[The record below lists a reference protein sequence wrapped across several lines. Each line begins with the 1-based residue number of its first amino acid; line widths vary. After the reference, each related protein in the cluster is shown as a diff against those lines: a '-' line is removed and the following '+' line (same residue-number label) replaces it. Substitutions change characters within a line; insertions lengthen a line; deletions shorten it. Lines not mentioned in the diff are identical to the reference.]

1 MVTEHNLALEFYGK
15 LQENP
20 RRIALVVDGVTY
32 DYQRLGSFAGGVAAW
47 LRAAAGPKK
56 EFRVG
61 ILAARSLEAIGGILG
76 TVWAGHTYVPFNIK
90 TPQDRLV
97 TLLKRVPLDALIVDK
112 NGAACITEAMRD
124 YLPKNVLAP
133 RGSIGIQGLSISD
146 VEALSALEPLGKP
159 VLVPGETPAYLLFT
173 SGTTGPPKAVIVTV
187 ANVAAYLR
195 GIRSFYQFM
204 PEDRVSQFS
213 EISFDFSVHE
223 VFVTWGAGAS
233 LWIVPEEQ
241 RTAPAQF
248 IRENEISI
256 WSSVPSVVSVLQ
268 QLKILRE
275 GMFPSIRITLF
286 SGDALPTL
294 TAQAWQ
300 MAAPRSL
307 VDNHFGATEL
317 TVMCTFAR
325 YTPGA
330 EVNGRGFVPIGI
342 PYPEMR
348 AAVILPDGSF
358 ASPGEEGELAFS
370 GPQITPGYLDE
381 PELTARRYPVKK
393 HPVYGEGRW
402 YLTGDRGVQDADG
415 KLHHLGRVDNQ
426 VKIRGYRVEL
436 EDIESQLREVT
447 GSDLVS
453 VLPWP
458 IQNGTAAGLIAFV
471 TNCSLT
477 DADVKAGM
485 KKRLPPYMVPRKILR
500 MDTLPLSANGK
511 VDRKR
516 LREFLDKQA

>member
-1 MVTEHNLALEFYGK
+1 MEHNLALEFYQK
-15 LQENP
+15 LQEDP
-20 RRIALVVDGVTY
+20 RRTALVVDGTPY
-32 DYQRLGSFAGGVAAW
+32 DYEQLGSFAGKVAAW
-47 LRAAAGPKK
+47 LRAAAGPKN

-61 ILAARSLEAIGGILG
+61 ILAARSLEAVGGILG

-90 TPQDRLV
+90 TPEDRLV
-97 TLLKRVPLDALIVDK
+97 TLLKRVPLDALIIDK
-112 NGAACITEAMRD
+112 NGAACITKAMRD
-124 YLPKNVLAP
+124 FLPKKVLAP
-133 RGSIGIQGLSISD
+133 CGSIEIEELSISKAS
-146 VEALSALEPLGKP
+146 ELNAMEPLREP
-159 VLVPGETPAYLLFT
+159 VRVSGEIPAYLLFT

-195 GIRSFYQFM
+195 GIRTFYQFT
-204 PEDRVSQFS
+204 PEDRFSQFS

-223 VFVTWGAGAS
+223 MFVAWGAGAS
-233 LWIVPEEQ
+233 LWIVPEAQ
-241 RTAPAQF
+241 RVAPSQF
-248 IRENEISI
+248 IRENEITV

-268 QLKILRE
+268 QLRILRDAI
-275 GMFPSIRITLF
+275 FPSIRFTLF
-286 SGDALPTL
+286 SGDALSTL
-294 TAQAWQ
+294 TAQTWQ
-300 MAAPRSL
+300 MAAPQSK

-317 TVMCTFAR
+317 TVMCTFER
-325 YTPGA
+325 YSPGA
-330 EVNGRGFVPIGI
+330 DADGRGFVPIGI
-342 PYPEMR
+342 PYPEMQ
-348 AAVILPDGSF
+348 AAVVLSDGSF

-393 HPVYGEGRW
+393 HPVYGVGRW
-402 YLTGDRGVQDADG
+402 YLTGDRGVEGANG

-436 EDIESQLREVT
+436 EDVESHLREVT

-458 IQNGTAAGLIAFV
+458 IQDGIAVGLIAFV

-477 DADVKAGM
+477 DSAVKAGM
-485 KKRLPPYMVPRKILR
+485 TRRLPAYMVPKRILR

-516 LREFLDKQA
+516 LRELLDEQA